1 MTALRLWCFCETLA
15 FLSEYGR
22 KSFSNTLHLNCD
34 VLLEAFPWKGL
45 WLLGGAGRPARA
57 EGQLQRTGAR
67 SLWVRIRAAVR
78 ADPLQGVSPLLP
90 KCPQPQ
96 LPQQTIP
103 RSEPPPSPKS
113 EAWEQRATPGA
124 AVPWMCCSDHPARLR
139 PPASRPHLPGPA
151 AQTRGCPRLSGRARP
166 WTPLHRRLAGAG
178 PGPGESPTCS
188 SGAGQPR
195 CRLPESPGS
204 RGRAATLP
212 RHGRLLPATPHL
224 RRPQT
229 WLSPARWDGP
239 GAGQGRATPRPLPA
253 PAQVSGSG

>member
-1 MTALRLWCFCETLA
+1 MEGAVA
-15 FLSEYGR
+15 
-22 KSFSNTLHLNCD
+22 
-34 VLLEAFPWKGL
+34 
-45 WLLGGAGRPARA
+45 AGRCREAGPGRGAAA
-57 EGQLQRTGAR
+57 ENRR
-67 SLWVRIRAAVR
+67 SLALGRIRAAVR

-90 KCPQPQ
+90 KCPQPSFPSRQ
-96 LPQQTIP
+96 YLAPSHLPAPKARRGSKVRPRAQQFH
-103 RSEPPPSPKS
+103 
-113 EAWEQRATPGA
+113 GCA
-124 AVPWMCCSDHPARLR
+124 ARITPARLR

-151 AQTRGCPRLSGRARP
+151 ARTRGHPRLSRGRARP
-166 WTPLHRRLAGAG
+166 WAPLHRRLAGAG

-204 RGRAATLP
+204 RGRAAALP

-239 GAGQGRATPRPLPA
+239 GAGQGHPQSPPCPGAGKRFWLNTSSEK
-253 PAQVSGSG
+253 QSV